1 MGGSALVKFEVTG
14 TFVLDKD
21 QDVSTWHSLKF
32 YEELFQLVLSEEK
45 WLELP
50 FLFFGIAGDYAGA
63 LYSAAVKADAKENV
77 ANDLKLL
84 GDLLASSST
93 IADYMTDPFI
103 DSNAK
108 LESLS
113 EVAAAAGMAQT
124 SLNLFGVLA
133 ENYRLGLI
141 GEVSEIF
148 GRLMSAERGEIPAS
162 VTTAVELDEAQR
174 EQIVAAL
181 SKFVKPEES
190 IVLTEKVDSSILGGM
205 LVHIGDKYTNMKF
218 IDMSTATKVKTYMDL
233 IKQPAA

>member
-1 MGGSALVKFEVTG
+1 MVRAPIPL
-14 TFVLDKD
+14 
-21 QDVSTWHSLKF
+21 
-32 YEELFQLVLSEEK
+32 
-45 WLELP
+45 
-50 FLFFGIAGDYAGA
+50 FGIAGDYAGA

-113 EVAAAAGMAQT
+113 EAAAGMAQT

-174 EQIVAAL
+174 EQITAAL

-233 IKQPAA
+233 IKQPAAY